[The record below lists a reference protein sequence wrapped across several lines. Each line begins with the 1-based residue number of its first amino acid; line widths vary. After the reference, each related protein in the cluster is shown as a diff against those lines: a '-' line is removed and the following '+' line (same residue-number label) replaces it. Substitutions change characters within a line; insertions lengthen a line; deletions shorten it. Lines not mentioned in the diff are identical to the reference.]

1 MDFLQHIDQQIYT
14 IVQGWGSDWG
24 DVFIPLLRNPYFW
37 APVYLYILVWMW
49 TRYKHQGLWW
59 CAFFFLCFVLS
70 DFISASIIKPFVM
83 RPRPCRNPE
92 LMAIYRGLIPCGGG
106 YSFPSSHAA
115 NHFSLAVF
123 IMLTLGKKSGKI
135 WVICIAWASAVCF
148 AQLYVGVHYLSDL
161 LAGAILGAVIAWL
174 LSGLYVQRFGQFG
187 SPQKQT

>member
-1 MDFLQHIDQQIYT
+1 
-14 IVQGWGSDWG
+14 
-24 DVFIPLLRNPYFW
+24 
-37 APVYLYILVWMW
+37 
-49 TRYKHQGLWW
+49 
-59 CAFFFLCFVLS
+59 
-70 DFISASIIKPFVM
+70 
-83 RPRPCRNPE
+83 
-92 LMAIYRGLIPCGGG
+92 MAIYRGLIPCGGG